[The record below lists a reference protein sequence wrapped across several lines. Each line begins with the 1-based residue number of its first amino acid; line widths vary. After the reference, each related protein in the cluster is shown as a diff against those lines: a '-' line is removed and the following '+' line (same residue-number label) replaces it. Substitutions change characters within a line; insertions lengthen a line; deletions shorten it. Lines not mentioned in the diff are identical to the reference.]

1 MNISDI
7 YNKSPS
13 FKYIWKIS
21 WPIMIANLAI
31 PIVSATDTAVMG
43 QENSPTFIAAIALG
57 SIVFSIVYFS
67 LNFLR
72 MSTTGLVS
80 QEKGKDNDE
89 GIKSLI
95 SLSLSIAIIIGTIII
110 VFSIPIINLSKFLIS
125 SSERSET
132 LMSEYIYYRSFA
144 APATLM
150 NMVLLGV
157 FIGIGSTRSA
167 MIQLIFIS
175 LLNALLSIIFV
186 IIFNLGIMGVALGT
200 VIAQW
205 SGWIL
210 SIIILRKLIDF
221 NTFSINSYF
230 NIFFYRDKNFI
241 LIFNISKDFFI
252 RTLCIVLAEF
262 VLINNSAKLGNNY
275 LAVIQ
280 IYIVFLSFIS
290 YGLDSFA
297 HSAETLLGQAFGKK
311 DKITSLIVIIK
322 TLALA
327 VILAVFLSAILL
339 ILGNYSFFL
348 FTSIESLIIIS
359 TELLPYLVILP
370 IISVWAFMFDGFF
383 IGAAKSKPMR
393 NSTIFAF
400 VIFLLINYLIMN
412 INPNIQM
419 LWIGYLIFLFLRG
432 IFLSIYFKSLFIY
445 DN

>member
-1 MNISDI
+1 
-7 YNKSPS
+7 
-13 FKYIWKIS
+13 
-21 WPIMIANLAI
+21 
-31 PIVSATDTAVMG
+31 
-43 QENSPTFIAAIALG
+43 
-57 SIVFSIVYFS
+57 
-67 LNFLR
+67 
-72 MSTTGLVS
+72 
-80 QEKGKDNDE
+80 
-89 GIKSLI
+89 
-95 SLSLSIAIIIGTIII
+95 
-110 VFSIPIINLSKFLIS
+110 
-125 SSERSET
+125 
-132 LMSEYIYYRSFA
+132 
-144 APATLM
+144 
-150 NMVLLGV
+150 
-157 FIGIGSTRSA
+157 
-167 MIQLIFIS
+167 
-175 LLNALLSIIFV
+175 
-186 IIFNLGIMGVALGT
+186 MGVALGT

-205 SGWIL
+205 SGWVL

-221 NTFSINSYF
+221 NTFSVSSYF
-230 NIFFYRDKNFI
+230 NLFFYRDKNFI

-327 VILAVFLSAILL
+327 VILAVFLSTILL

-359 TELLPYLVILP
+359 TELLPFLVILP